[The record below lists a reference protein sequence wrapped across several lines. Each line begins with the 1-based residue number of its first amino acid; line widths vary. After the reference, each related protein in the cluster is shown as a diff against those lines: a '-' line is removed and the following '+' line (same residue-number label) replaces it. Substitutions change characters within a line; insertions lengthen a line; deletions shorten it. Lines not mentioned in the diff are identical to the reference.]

1 MLLQIVPTPAGFTP
15 GPCNGCGCMFC
26 ARHCNNWIQ
35 DCLIHVRLVW
45 PCSHCQC
52 HWVESH
58 HCLTARYRWYHII
71 HAYSPSPDVH
81 RCYCRALWSTVRQMC
96 NWLRLLGSRRQHTC
110 RVRKCAI
117 STIRILD
124 HAPRHVICLCG
135 RPCHCRSHVLDYC
148 HHCGHHGSTCCC
160 HFSSVKATAT
170 ATTHHRTPT
179 LSLLLP
185 LPQLP
190 PPLIMSMQRLVLL
203 WLHLL
208 FAARIRITITVVLFL
223 F

>member
-1 MLLQIVPTPAGFTP
+1 MLIQIVPTPAWFTP

-117 STIRILD
+117 STIWILD
-124 HAPRHVICLCG
+124 HTPRHVICLCIVQV
-135 RPCHCRSHVLDYC
+135 RSTVTAAPMFSTTAVTVAITAALVVATSVRSRQLSLPLRTTVLQHCHCCCRSPNY
-148 HHCGHHGSTCCC
+148 HHH
-160 HFSSVKATAT
+160 
-170 ATTHHRTPT
+170 
-179 LSLLLP
+179 
-185 LPQLP
+185 
-190 PPLIMSMQRLVLL
+190 
-203 WLHLL
+203 W
-208 FAARIRITITVVLFL
+208 
-223 F
+223 